1 MISNTLASSPP
12 IIQDVPDIEKTTSSI
27 AITSNKSTPSNPP
40 DISTDN
46 TEMENVSTTTV
57 HIMQNELTRLQK
69 YVQMLNTNP
78 NLTQYEFSQTF
89 TAEMGKYGK
98 MKKKKKKKRVAK
110 LPYDKPKEYKNGM
123 TNFVAFTSHFLP
135 YFEGGTN
142 KPFRNLLWDIYK
154 GIINTWFENNGLGK
168 TVAKELGREKY
179 TKQLKSAAPQFKTDF
194 PDIVAKLD
202 LFDAS
207 LSNDEHRV
215 KILTNQKA
223 DVDASSSC
231 VGAVN
236 ASMPLLNSLYS

>member
-1 MISNTLASSPP
+1 MISNTLTTSPP
-12 IIQDVPDIEKTTSSI
+12 VIHDVQQNVHDIDTHSSHN
-27 AITSNKSTPSNPP
+27 ANTPNICNLPNEP
-40 DISTDN
+40 VVLTDD
-46 TEMENVSTTTV
+46 TEIENVTTTTV
-57 HIMQNELTRLQK
+57 HIMQSELERVQK
-69 YVQMLNTNP
+69 YVQMQHATANT
-78 NLTQYEFSQTF
+78 TEQYEFSETF

-98 MKKKKKKKRVAK
+98 MKKKKRAKKS
-110 LPYDKPKEYKNGM
+110 PYDKPKEYKNGM

-154 GIINTWFENNGLGK
+154 GIINTWFENCGLGK
-168 TVAKELGREKY
+168 IVAKELGREKY
-179 TKQLKSAAPQFKTDF
+179 TEKLKSVAPKFKTEF

-202 LFDAS
+202 LFDAT

-223 DVDASSSC
+223 DADSSAPC

-236 ASMPLLNSLYS
+236 ASMPIA